1 MTSMLPDLP
10 FIEIRPLQSL
20 IDPRVQPWRIGASLF
35 VVFGLLAMLI
45 ATVGLYAVIAY
56 EVTQRTHEFGVRAAL
71 GATGPAIVAHV
82 LRRGVALAFS
92 GVDVGLA
99 MARLGAPWV
108 TLLLFDTSPT
118 SLGVFTTVG
127 SVVLAVA
134 LVACLV
140 PARRAALSDPAA
152 ALRVD

>member
-71 GATGPAIVAHV
+71 GATGPAIV
-82 LRRGVALAFS
+82 VALAFS
-92 GVDVGLA
+92 GVVVGLA